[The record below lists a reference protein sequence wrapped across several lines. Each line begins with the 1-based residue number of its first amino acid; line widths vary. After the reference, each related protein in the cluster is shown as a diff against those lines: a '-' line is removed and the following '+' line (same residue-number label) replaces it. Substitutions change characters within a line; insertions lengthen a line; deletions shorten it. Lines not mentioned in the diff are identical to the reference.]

1 MIQSVKSVFLLFK
14 TKVFVVCLAVASVF
28 APVLSFA
35 ANVSS
40 PGPDFATLTSQV
52 HFDSVVAAMMSVFG
66 AGVVI
71 MLAWVGGSKIF
82 QALKKIA

>member
-1 MIQSVKSVFLLFK
+1 MIQSVKSVFSLFK
-14 TKVFVVCLAVASVF
+14 MKVFVMCLAVASVF

-35 ANVSS
+35 EDVSAS
-40 PGPDFATLTSQV
+40 GPDLSTLTSQV
-52 HFDSVVAAMMSVFG
+52 HFDSVVAAMLSVFG
-66 AGVVI
+66 AGVVM